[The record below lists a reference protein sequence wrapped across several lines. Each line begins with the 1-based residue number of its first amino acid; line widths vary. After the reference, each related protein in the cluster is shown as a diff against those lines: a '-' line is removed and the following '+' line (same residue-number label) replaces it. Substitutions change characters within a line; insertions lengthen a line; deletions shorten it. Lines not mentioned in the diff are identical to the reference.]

1 MSAENTTIAKF
12 IESIL
17 FEEYKKADGFL
28 NQIVESKMKE
38 KIKCSCEDEKT
49 APFKKKKGGKKKK
62 GDENKSDKKKSG
74 KNTDFFMKKKE
85 K

>member
-38 KIKCSCEDEKT
+38 KIECACNKHDT
-49 APFKKKKGGKKKK
+49 DPLGKKKSK
-62 GDENKSDKKKSG
+62 SSKNKKDTKSKKK
-74 KNTDFFMKKKE
+74 
-85 K
+85 